1 MKYRDYYHL
10 LEVTQKRKEAFR
22 RKYLAPLAGK
32 NLDLGQM
39 LALEELR
46 RNPGGLQRIF
56 VGWFLDELVNNCG
69 DFIEQEG
76 IDGPNA
82 KEIYDITMA
91 YEHDDPDLYDLLPV
105 EAKLYED

>member
-32 NLDLGQM
+32 GLDPGQM

-46 RNPGGLQRIF
+46 RNPSRLQWVFARE
-56 VGWFLDELVNNCG
+56 FLDELIDHCG
-69 DFIEQEG
+69 AFIEQFG
-76 IDGPNA
+76 IDSPDAREVG
-82 KEIYDITMA
+82 DICMA
-91 YEHDDPDLYDLLPV
+91 YEYDRPDLYELLPV